1 MSLFTAQENLPFG
14 IGFALI
20 VGIAVVEGA
29 GMLISLS
36 PSNLIDDWLP
46 EVDGD
51 SGLDRVLGW
60 LHLGKVPALVL
71 LLLFLTGYSVFG
83 YSLQVVMNGLF
94 GGYLPAAVAGLAA
107 VPAGLATVRGL
118 GALIAHII
126 P

>member
-60 LHLGKVPALVL
+60 
-71 LLLFLTGYSVFG
+71 
-83 YSLQVVMNGLF
+83 
-94 GGYLPAAVAGLAA
+94 AAEPVHA
-107 VPAGLATVRGL
+107 
-118 GALIAHII
+118 
-126 P
+126 